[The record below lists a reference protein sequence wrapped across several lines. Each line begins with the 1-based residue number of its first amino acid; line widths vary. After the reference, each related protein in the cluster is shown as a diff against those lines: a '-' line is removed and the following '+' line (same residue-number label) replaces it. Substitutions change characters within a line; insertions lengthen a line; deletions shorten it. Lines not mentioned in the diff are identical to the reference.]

1 MIEPVRAGSQMAAA
15 GPPAPPAASA
25 PVSEAGDSSFR
36 IIYGSSYS
44 GVSFGS
50 AFSPDNLLLTDRR
63 PVRSRSQCQR
73 RRLLFSRPRAKDE
86 LPPQS
91 PRLFCGSRRPCLVPR
106 SRWRNCGSRRP
117 AGRSVKCALHRFV
130 EEGARGLKVKFF
142 ALE

>member
-25 PVSEAGDSSFR
+25 PVSEAGDSSCR

-86 LPPQS
+86 LPPPVATIVLWKS
-91 PRLFCGSRRPCLVPR
+91 APMLSATL
-106 SRWRNCGSRRP
+106 
-117 AGRSVKCALHRFV
+117 SVA
-130 EEGARGLKVKFF
+130 
-142 ALE
+142 